1 MKHQEL
7 QKYKHFAN
15 SLEPK
20 GYLWENKGLKEKLK
34 TNKLKK
40 EIINFKKQAKNM
52 DTWSND
58 LNKHMKTCST
68 QQPLGK

>member
-52 DTWSND
+52 DT
-58 LNKHMKTCST
+58 
-68 QQPLGK
+68 

>member
-15 SLEPK
+15 SLERK

-40 EIINFKKQAKNM
+40 KK
-52 DTWSND
+52 
-58 LNKHMKTCST
+58 
-68 QQPLGK
+68 